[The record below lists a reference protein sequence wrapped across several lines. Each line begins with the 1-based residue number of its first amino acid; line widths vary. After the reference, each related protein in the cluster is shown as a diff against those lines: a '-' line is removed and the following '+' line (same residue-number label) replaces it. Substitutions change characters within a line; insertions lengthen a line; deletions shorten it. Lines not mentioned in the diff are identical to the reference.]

1 MSIFDKFF
9 TKFAY
14 KFDKGYPDMDNDQD
28 VLLLESLI
36 SEVIDEKFSL
46 EEAKGDNEAIAIQ
59 QLVKS
64 FPNKYESMAN
74 RIRIA
79 NLNKISP
86 QEFADDIK
94 STFNVDAKILAPK
107 VSPNPSRTFNAFTF
121 ILPINGTDTEV
132 QIVLAGGAGANL
144 GIKFESQVAN
154 DLQTFKNGGDEF
166 IYKDL
171 TEDIIKDFNLTP
183 TNFEIKEEGKKNQ
196 KRSLIFTPDGPLI
209 STPKGQSVAETLTDL
224 TLIVDN
230 KPKYISLKFGDTL
243 TFFNSGTKSTFT
255 DKEILEGKITNPNGV
270 ALLEMLGINNEL
282 FCRVFNEYEEDKSGT
297 NFKEF
302 EKEETPDQQ
311 KLFNFMESG
320 IGSGYYMLKGS
331 LKGNYDFFII
341 DDTYL
346 NSAATLTSKIS
357 VEYGGRGGTAK
368 RVNARFTTEKYK
380 IEINIRNKQGGI
392 APSHIMAN
400 YKPI

>member
-1 MSIFDKFF
+1 MDNI
-9 TKFAY
+9 TKYLNRIAY
-14 KFDKGYPDMDNDQD
+14 KFPKGYPDMNNDQD
-28 VLLLESLI
+28 VLLLETLL
-36 SEVIDEKFSL
+36 SEVLGEKFSL
-46 EEAKGDNEAIAIQ
+46 EEAKGDNEAIVIQ

-74 RIRIA
+74 KIRIA

-86 QEFADDIK
+86 QEFANDIK
-94 STFNVDAKILAPK
+94 SIFNVDAKILAPK

-121 ILPINGTDTEV
+121 TLPINGIDTEV

-230 KPKYISLKFGDTL
+230 IF
-243 TFFNSGTKSTFT
+243 
-255 DKEILEGKITNPNGV
+255 
-270 ALLEMLGINNEL
+270 LLNLGIL
-282 FCRVFNEYEEDKSGT
+282 
-297 NFKEF
+297 
-302 EKEETPDQQ
+302 
-311 KLFNFMESG
+311 
-320 IGSGYYMLKGS
+320 
-331 LKGNYDFFII
+331 
-341 DDTYL
+341 
-346 NSAATLTSKIS
+346 
-357 VEYGGRGGTAK
+357 
-368 RVNARFTTEKYK
+368 
-380 IEINIRNKQGGI
+380 
-392 APSHIMAN
+392 
-400 YKPI
+400 